1 MAKTTPKTTTA
12 RRRKIKRS
20 VATGQMHV
28 QATFNNTIVTFTD
41 ERGNALSWASSGS
54 AGFKGSR
61 KSTPYAA
68 QSAAEKAATA
78 AKDYGLS
85 RVDVLVNGV
94 GSGRVTPS
102 TLTWRSSIA
111 SSRPDWVFGV
121 ARLISSASSTCVKI
135 GPGWNTKAPVS
146 RS

>member
-1 MAKTTPKTTTA
+1 MATPTKSKTTTSAA
-12 RRRKIKRS
+12 RRRKVKRT

-41 ERGNALSWASSGS
+41 ERGNALSWASAGS

-68 QSAAEKAATA
+68 QTAAERAATA

-94 GSGRVTPS
+94 GSGRESAIRALSNLGIAV
-102 TLTWRSSIA
+102 SSIKDVTGIPHGGC
-111 SSRPDWVFGV
+111 RPRK
-121 ARLISSASSTCVKI
+121 ARRV
-135 GPGWNTKAPVS
+135 
-146 RS
+146 

>member
-1 MAKTTPKTTTA
+1 MATKTTTKTSTS

-20 VATGQMHV
+20 VASGVMHV
-28 QATFNNTIVTFTD
+28 QATFNNTIITFTD

-68 QSAAEKAATA
+68 QTAAERAATA
-78 AKDYGLS
+78 AKDYGMS

-94 GSGRVTPS
+94 GSGRESAIRALGTLGIAVASIKDVTS
-102 TLTWRSSIA
+102 VA
-111 SSRPDWVFGV
+111 HGGCRPKK
-121 ARLISSASSTCVKI
+121 ARRV
-135 GPGWNTKAPVS
+135 
-146 RS
+146 

>member
-1 MAKTTPKTTTA
+1 MATTTKSKPTTA

-28 QATFNNTIVTFTD
+28 QATFNNTIITFTD

-61 KSTPYAA
+61 KSTPFAA
-68 QSAAEKAATA
+68 QTAAERAATA

-85 RVDVLVNGV
+85 RVDVLVSGV
-94 GSGRVTPS
+94 GSGRESAIRALASLGIAV
-102 TLTWRSSIA
+102 SSIKDVTGIPHGGC
-111 SSRPDWVFGV
+111 RPRK
-121 ARLISSASSTCVKI
+121 ARRV
-135 GPGWNTKAPVS
+135 
-146 RS
+146 